1 MITYALIE
9 KATKAT
15 IRSWTQIP
23 GRIEVADKLR
33 VDGASVGWTDEHYE
47 IVEVETPEPEPVA
60 EDATI
65 RARVALDA
73 SDTVLLRCFEA
84 DISLP
89 TEWKAYRATL
99 RQIIRDGSGTLPDR
113 PKYPA
118 GT

>member
-33 VDGASVGWTDEHYE
+33 VDGASVGWTDGVYE
-47 IVEVETPEPEPVA
+47 VVEVETPDPTPA
-60 EDATI
+60 D
-65 RARVALDA
+65 
-73 SDTVLLRCFEA
+73 DTVLRATLALTESDRTLLRCFEA

-89 TEWKAYRATL
+89 VEWKNYRSAL
-99 RQIIRDGSGTLPDR
+99 RKIIRSGSGTLPVR
-113 PKYPA
+113 PPFPP

>member
-23 GRIEVADKLR
+23 GRIEVEGKLR
-33 VDGASVGWTDEHYE
+33 VDGAAVGWTNDTYE
-47 IVEVETPEPEPVA
+47 VVEVATPDPTPA
-60 EDATI
+60 DDTALRATL
-65 RARVALDA
+65 ALTE
-73 SDTVLLRCFEA
+73 SDRTLLRCFEA

-89 TEWKAYRATL
+89 TEWKDYRSAL
-99 RQIIRDGSGTLPDR
+99 RKIIRSGSGTIPVR
-113 PKYPA
+113 PPFPP

>member
-23 GRIEVADKLR
+23 GRIEVEGKLR
-33 VDGASVGWTDEHYE
+33 VDGAAVGWTDGTYE
-47 IVEVETPEPEPVA
+47 IVEVETPDPEPADDTVLR
-60 EDATI
+60 ATI
-65 RARVALDA
+65 ALTD
-73 SDTVLLRCFEA
+73 SDRTLLRCFEA

-89 TEWKAYRATL
+89 TEWKNYRSAL
-99 RQIIRDGSGTLPDR
+99 RKIIRSGSGVIPAR
-113 PKYPA
+113 PPFPP